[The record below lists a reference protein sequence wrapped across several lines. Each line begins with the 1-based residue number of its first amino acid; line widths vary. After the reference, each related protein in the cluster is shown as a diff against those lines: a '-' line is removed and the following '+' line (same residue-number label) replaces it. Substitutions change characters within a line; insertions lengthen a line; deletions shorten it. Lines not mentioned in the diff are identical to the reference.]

1 MQIKKTELVDY
12 CGREAFVV
20 TDGYRAKSDTPWEW
34 DTLAYRFGGKV
45 PYLVKDSC
53 RDKAEALEFH
63 DSSVVQ
69 LESEG
74 WEVHTNVEW

>member
-1 MQIKKTELVDY
+1 MQIKRTELIDY
-12 CGREAFVV
+12 HGRDAFVV
-20 TDGYRAKSDTPWEW
+20 TDGYRAKKGMPWEW
-34 DTLAYRFGGKV
+34 DTLAYRFGGKI
-45 PYLVKDSC
+45 PYLVKEC

-63 DSSVVQ
+63 NSSVLQ